1 MPKTATVSEY
11 GVVEYVHHPLVKVR
25 GLPSI
30 SAGDLIQFSDSE
42 KLGLVLS
49 FDSHNAQVMSFATK
63 PQMVGEK
70 VYPTGK
76 KMHVR
81 LSKEILGTVLNPL
94 GRQLFDRTMLKEG
107 EAYELDREPPAL
119 KLRRPI
125 TKTLH
130 TGANVVDLL
139 LPLAKGQREI
149 LAGDRET
156 GKSNFALKLCK
167 TQILEGNYVVY
178 TAVSKRMEEVKRIH
192 EYFVK
197 QKLEKNLVVVASFPH
212 NSASLISLT
221 PHTGMTIAEYL
232 RDQGNDVLHVIDD
245 LSNHAKAYRELA
257 LLNRSFP
264 GRDSY
269 PGDMFYIHAKL
280 LERAGCIDNPKEN
293 SDKKTVSITC
303 LPIAETNKNDL
314 TDYITSNLISITDG
328 HLLFDTELFQL
339 GRRPSINPSISVTR
353 VGKQTQSAL
362 ERELTRML
370 TTFFN
375 KYEKIKSMTHFAAE
389 LTSESQ
395 KLLRRGNQLWAFL
408 TETSDMIT
416 PKAIQIIFV
425 AIIWHGWFVNVRS
438 KSLITYRDQLS
449 KQYYTD
455 EKVKTMLIDLSV
467 ASSWNDLLEK
477 TRAKQEQLIQL
488 CQSNSQS

>member
-42 KLGLVLS
+42 KLGQVLS
-49 FDSHNAQVMSFATK
+49 FDGRSAQIMSFATK
-63 PQMVGEK
+63 PQKVGEK
-70 VYPTGK
+70 VTPTGA
-76 KMHVR
+76 KMHLK
-81 LSKEILGTVLNPL
+81 LSQQIMGTVLNPL
-94 GRQLFDRTMLKEG
+94 GRQLFSREMFEG
-107 EAYELDREPPAL
+107 DEIYKLDREPPPL
-119 KLRRPI
+119 EQRRPI
-125 TKTLH
+125 TEILR
-130 TGANVVDLL
+130 TGSNVVDLL

-167 TQILEGNYVVY
+167 TQIIEGNFVVY

-192 EYFVK
+192 EYFV
-197 QKLEKNLVVVASFPH
+197 QEKLEKQLVVVASFPH

-221 PHTGMTIAEYL
+221 PQAGMTVAEYL
-232 RDQGNDVLHVIDD
+232 RDQGHDVVHVIDD

-269 PGDMFYIHAKL
+269 PGDMFYVHAKL
-280 LERAGCIDNPKEN
+280 LERAGCIANPQEN
-293 SDKKTVSITC
+293 AEKKTASITC
-303 LPIAETNKNDL
+303 LPIAETNENDL

-375 KYEKIKSMTHFAAE
+375 RYEKTKSMTHFAAE
-389 LTSESQ
+389 LTPESQ
-395 KLLRRGNQLWAFL
+395 KMLRRGNQLWAFL
-408 TETSDMIT
+408 TETSDEIT
-416 PKAIQIIFV
+416 PKAVQVIFV

-438 KSLITYRDQLS
+438 KSLISYRDALTR
-449 KQYYTD
+449 QYYAD
-455 EKVKTMLIDLSV
+455 EKVSQLLNEI
-467 ASSWNDLLEK
+467 SSAESWKELLEK
-477 TRAKQEQLIQL
+477 TRSKQEMILQL